1 MVKAVSSSQS
11 CTLTPSC
18 LCYQVGRTEKEQ
30 TKILCFVLWVF
41 FKKVHVS
48 SSSVVDRINCSPK
61 ILFLLS
67 EPMTWPLFVDRR
79 CFLVGLKY
87 LLGYGG
93 WWVNHYQQCEQ
104 QAQVLSGDVAA
115 GPHCVSLIG
124 SLRLPGCRPRA
135 TVSIDSSRRVPCVY
149 IYISRCR
156 QEEGARRTTLRDPGV
171 LLFLKLPEKKK
182 TAHKPDWVFRVFRT
196 RYFANV

>member
-149 IYISRCR
+149 IYIY
-156 QEEGARRTTLRDPGV
+156 QGV
-171 LLFLKLPEKKK
+171 DKRKGLGVQPWGTPVFCCSLNYQKKK